1 MCGWVVRE
9 AWCVSVPAVVRRGK
23 HGVCLVSVGSWREW
37 CAHAVYE
44 VMAPAL
50 VCSAR
55 SA

>member
-1 MCGWVVRE
+1 MWMGRKGGVVCKRASCDGEGKRE
-9 AWCVSVPAVVRRGK
+9 
-23 HGVCLVSVGSWREW
+23 VCLVSVGSWREW

-50 VCSAR
+50 VCSTR